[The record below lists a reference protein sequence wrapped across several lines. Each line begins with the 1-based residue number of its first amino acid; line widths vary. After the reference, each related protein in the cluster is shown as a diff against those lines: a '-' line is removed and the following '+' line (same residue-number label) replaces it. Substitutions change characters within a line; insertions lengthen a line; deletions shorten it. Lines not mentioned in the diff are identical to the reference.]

1 MKKKSLL
8 ITLLA
13 GMTYVTLS
21 SSTNGAAADGNG
33 DRTGRL
39 GSSVTCGAAGCHAGG
54 AGTTTCAIE
63 IRKKSAPTGSIVTSY
78 DADSVY
84 IVRITGTNPT
94 SSLTKY
100 GFQIICVNG
109 VGGTTNVGTWQNLP
123 TGAKSTSNTST
134 NSLKIIE
141 QSSPQ
146 AKNGSGNYEI
156 DLEWKAPTS
165 GNATFYAIINAVNG
179 TGTVGGDAVSSST
192 QVTLQKSA
200 SVGNTAFETAVAVYP
215 NPATDV
221 ITVDAKNIT
230 SGDVKV
236 QVADLRG
243 KIIATQVTTAN
254 SGIMS
259 TSIDCSKWAAGMYYV
274 CISKG
279 TETKVVPVVKH

>member
-8 ITLLA
+8 FTLLA

-39 GSSVTCGAAGCHAGG
+39 GSSVTCGASGCHAGG

-63 IRKKSAPTGSIVTSY
+63 IRKKSAPTGAIVTTY

-84 IVRITGTNPT
+84 IVKVTGTNPT
-94 SSLTKY
+94 TTLTKY

-109 VGGTTNVGTWQNLP
+109 VGGTSNVGTWQNLP
-123 TGAKSTSNTST
+123 SGTKSTSNASTS
-134 NSLKIIE
+134 SLALIE

-146 AKNGSGNYEI
+146 ARNSSNNYEVS
-156 DLEWKAPTS
+156 LEWKAPTS
-165 GNATFYAIINAVNG
+165 GAATFYAIINAVNNSN
-179 TGTVGGDAVSSST
+179 TVGGDAVSSST

-200 SVGNTAFETAVAVYP
+200 SVSNTNLEAAVSVYP

-221 ITVDAKNIT
+221 ITIDAKNIT
-230 SGDVKV
+230 SGDVLV
-236 QVADLRG
+236 QVSDLRG
-243 KIIATQVTTAN
+243 KIIATQTAN
-254 SGIMS
+254 ANSNAMN
-259 TSIDCSKWAAGMYYV
+259 TSINCSRWAAGMYYIS
-274 CISKG
+274 ISKG
-279 TETKVVPVVKH
+279 AETKVVPVVKH